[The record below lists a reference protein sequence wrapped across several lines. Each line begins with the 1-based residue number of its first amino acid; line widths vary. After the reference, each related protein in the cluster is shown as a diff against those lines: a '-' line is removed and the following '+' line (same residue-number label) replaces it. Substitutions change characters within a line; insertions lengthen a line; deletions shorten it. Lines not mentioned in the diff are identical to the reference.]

1 MGNIEDIKSLAIF
14 LLIIIII
21 AVTANIYTTGGKPK
35 KDDEK

>member
-14 LLIIIII
+14 LLILII
-21 AVTANIYTTGGKPK
+21 AVAANIYTTGGKPK

>member
-14 LLIIIII
+14 LLILII
-21 AVTANIYTTGGKPK
+21 AMTANIYTTSGKPK

>member
-14 LLIIIII
+14 LLILII
-21 AVTANIYTTGGKPK
+21 AVTANIYTASGKQK